1 MMLSSPM
8 KRFISVILSAFLTF
22 PAVFGQD
29 ALIRTFFPDPEKTYD
44 TPILS
49 LPDGMADHGRIM
61 AWLEDRAGKDPHMT
75 LEIVGSSTLG
85 REIPLVRLSDGSHGK
100 KLKVWF
106 QGAIHGNEPA
116 GAEGLFALIDRLRE
130 DPSVLSGVDLYI
142 LPIANMDG
150 YLAGKRVSGSGLDL
164 NRDQTKFADPMSAK
178 LKEWFFRVSPDVAV
192 DFHEY
197 NPVRKELTAKGLTS
211 YYDVLFLPTGHPSVP
226 SVLRQAALDHLVTPA
241 RFALDGIGYSYYNYF
256 TIDGSGEELA
266 LVMGARSPQS
276 SSTSYSLSGA
286 VSMLVEFRG
295 IGLGR
300 TALGRRVQAVETVA
314 WSILEEIRLHPK
326 AFRKAVEKARKEI
339 LRGKTPVTVA
349 FHSKEVRQDVT
360 FLDVKEVRKKILPG
374 MLVRDALR
382 CEADL
387 VRPRPAAYV
396 IEASEQKA
404 IENLRTLGLDVEIL
418 EKPETLEVD
427 SYEVVSCEEDPVLWE
442 KIRRKSV
449 RTRTFLQR
457 KEFGPGTALVRV
469 RQPHGAYAVAVLEPE
484 TENGFVH
491 FRVIDAVEG
500 KPLPVH
506 RIKP

>member
-1 MMLSSPM
+1 MISSCPM
-8 KRFISVILSAFLTF
+8 KRFISVILSAFLIF

-29 ALIRTFFPDPEKTYD
+29 SLTRTFFPDPEQSYD
-44 TPILS
+44 TPVLS
-49 LPDGMADHGRIM
+49 LPEGMADHGRIM

-75 LEIVGSSTLG
+75 LETVGTSTLG
-85 REIPLVRLSDGSHGK
+85 REVPLVRLSDGRPGN

-130 DPSVLSGVDLYI
+130 DPSVLSQADIYI

-150 YLAGKRVSGSGLDL
+150 YLAGKRVSGSGMDL
-164 NRDQTKFADPMSAK
+164 NRDQTKFADPMSVK

-197 NPVRKELTAKGLTS
+197 NPVRKELSAMGLTS

-226 SVLRQAALDHLVTPA
+226 SVLRQAALDHLVAPA
-241 RFALDGIGYSYYNYF
+241 RSALDGIGYSYYNYF
-256 TIDGSGEELA
+256 TINSSGEELA

-300 TALGRRVQAVETVA
+300 TALGRRTHAVETVA
-314 WSILEEIRLHPK
+314 WSILEEIRSHPK

-360 FLDVKEVRKKILPG
+360 FLDMKEGQKKVLPG
-374 MLVRDALR
+374 MLVRDALQ

-418 EKPETLEVD
+418 EHPETLEVE
-427 SYEVVSCEEDPVLWE
+427 SYEVLSCEEDPVLWE
-442 KIRRKSV
+442 RIHRKSV
-449 RTRTFLQR
+449 RTRTFPQR

-500 KPLPVH
+500 KPLPIH